1 MLSILNI
8 RTVAKYEVK
17 TLLRSW
23 FFRIFSL
30 LTIVILVFFDLM
42 VITDVGPNPPW
53 MFRAIPASIPY
64 FNLLIFNLIQAVII
78 VFLASDFLKR
88 DKKLDT
94 TDVIYIRSMS
104 NGDYV
109 LGKTAGILGV
119 FVMLNIVI
127 LLLSLVFNIVQTDT
141 PVVWQAYLLY
151 PIIISLPTLVFICG
165 LSFLCMVILRNQAIT
180 FIILLGYIASTLFF
194 LTNNYNHIF
203 DYMAFKLPLM
213 YSDFVGFGNLKE
225 ILIQRSIYFFS
236 GLAFIFLTVL
246 LLKRLPQSQNMTRL
260 SIVFSTV
267 LIALSIYAAV
277 NYLSIQFATDA
288 LKTEM
293 IALNNELRNEDIV
306 SITNYDLE
314 ITHEGNQI
322 SGVATM
328 NYINNN
334 SNSINTL
341 IFSLN
346 PSLILDEFSID
357 GETLS
362 AERKAHTIQTS
373 LTSGLE
379 PGNKGKIS
387 IKYHGTIDDQLG
399 YLDVDKEILEQSNA
413 IALMKIDKRHGFI
426 REDYVLLTPEILW
439 YPIAGV
445 TYSPENPTFH
455 NKQFSIF
462 SLTVH
467 TTPGLQVISQGKEIE
482 NSDGMVRFSEELP
495 LPHLSL
501 TIGKYEKKSIVIDSV
516 QLNLYYLS
524 GHDYFTPYVSELED
538 TLTSMLGEIKQDYER
553 ELNLDYYYKSF
564 SVVET
569 PIQFYSYSR
578 RFASYQEVVQPQIV
592 FVPEKCASLM
602 QADFK
607 SSYKRE
613 KQRVDRSN
621 QAISDKEIQARILNR
636 FITGTFTTGFSGSR
650 FNFNRGNQTEI
661 ARAFSATSIY
671 KAFPNYYSFIYYV
684 KSGEWS
690 VLNQA
695 FESYLL
701 SENQDMMSLIRRRIG
716 GVSGDENANLAL
728 KEKSFEEILKT
739 ETDKSLME
747 EVIKLKG
754 NYLFALIQNKIGI
767 EAFDNFFSEILTAH
781 KFQALDI
788 SVFNQ
793 ALLDKFD
800 FDLEPYLESWLKST
814 EIPGFLLSDVR
825 AYEIRVGE
833 HTKFQVMF
841 TITNEEG
848 IDGLATVSFRTAG
861 GGGFGGGGGRGGPS
875 LDLEKILHIEANQK
889 KEVGI
894 IIDAEP
900 RLITINTLVSQN
912 VPSAISHF
920 FSKID
925 LNEKISPFE
934 GERNELI
941 TNETRG
947 NFEIIVDNEDE
958 GFELIQPKNENQLKK
973 WLKIDNTTQEQKY
986 VGIRFNR
993 PPANWRATA
1002 QPEFYGKY
1010 VLSAYI
1016 TKAGTGDRSAIWN
1029 ADIPESGMHEIYYY
1043 VGKMPVRGRGR
1054 PGGGGGGGGGR
1065 GGQRGNQDRQQDNPI
1080 AGPYQLTIFHDD
1092 GEDEITI
1099 DVDKAEE
1106 GWNLLGNFY
1115 LSSGKAKVSLTN
1127 ETQGKLVIADAV
1139 KWVKVD

>member
-8 RTVAKYEVK
+8 RTVAKYEIK

-30 LTIVILVFFDLM
+30 LTIIILVFFDLM
-42 VITDVGPNPPW
+42 IITDVGPNPPW

-64 FNLLIFNLIQAVII
+64 FNLLIFNLVQAVII

-109 LGKTAGILGV
+109 AGKTIGVLGV
-119 FVMLNIVI
+119 FVMLNMVV
-127 LLLSLVFNIVQTDT
+127 LLLSLIFNIVQTDT

-165 LSFLCMVILRNQAIT
+165 LSFLGMVILRNQAIT
-180 FIILLGYIASTLFF
+180 FIILLGYIACTLFF

-225 ILIQRSIYFFS
+225 ILLQRSIYFFS
-236 GLAFIFLTVL
+236 GLAFIVLTVI
-246 LLKRLPQSQNMTRL
+246 LLKRLPQSQTMTKL
-260 SIVFSTV
+260 SMVIPVI

-277 NYLSIQFATDA
+277 SYLSIYFATA
-288 LKTEM
+288 ELKTEM
-293 IALNNELRNEDIV
+293 TRLNNELRNEDIV
-306 SITNYDLE
+306 SIENYDLK
-314 ITHEGNQI
+314 IKHEGHQI
-322 SGVATM
+322 SGLAAMDYV
-328 NYINNN
+328 NNN
-334 SNSINTL
+334 SGSISKL

-346 PSLILDEFSID
+346 PSLILDELSLD
-357 GETLS
+357 GEPLS
-362 AERKAHTIQTS
+362 VERKAHTIQAILKS
-373 LTSGLE
+373 ELE
-379 PGNKGKIS
+379 AHQKGKIS
-387 IKYHGTIDDQLG
+387 IKYHGTIDDQSS
-399 YLDVDKEILEQSNA
+399 YLDVDKEIVEQSNA
-413 IALMKIDKRHGFI
+413 LALMKIDKRHGFVHK
-426 REDYVLLTPEILW
+426 DYVLLTPEILW

-445 TYSPENPTFH
+445 TYSPENPTFQ
-455 NKQFSIF
+455 NKQFSHF
-462 SLTVH
+462 SLSVETA
-467 TTPGLQVISQGKEIE
+467 PGLEVISQGKVIE
-482 NSDGMVRFSEELP
+482 KSEGKVKFSEELP
-495 LPHLSL
+495 LPQLSL
-501 TIGKYEKKSIVIDSV
+501 TIGKYEKKSVVIDSV
-516 QLNLYYLS
+516 ELNLYYLK
-524 GHDYFTPYVSELED
+524 GHDYFSPYINDLTD

-553 ELNLDYYYKSF
+553 DLNLDYYYKSF
-564 SVVET
+564 SIVET

-578 RFASYQEVVQPQIV
+578 RFASFQEVVQPQIV
-592 FVPEKCASLM
+592 FIPEKLASLT

-607 SSYKRE
+607 GSFKRE
-613 KQRVDRSN
+613 KERVDRSN
-621 QAISDKEIQARILNR
+621 QAMSEKEIQARILNR

-650 FNFNRGNQTEI
+650 FNFNRGNQQDV

-701 SENQDMMSLIRRRIG
+701 SENEDMSSLIRRRIG

-728 KEKSFEEILKT
+728 REKSFQEILKT

-767 EAFDNFFSEILTAH
+767 EAFDNFFSEILRAH
-781 KFQALDI
+781 KFKPLDI
-788 SVFNQ
+788 AVFNES
-793 ALLDKFD
+793 LLDRFD
-800 FDLEPYLESWLKST
+800 FDLEPYLEDWLKST

-825 AYEIRVGE
+825 AYEIRDGE
-833 HTKFQVMF
+833 NTKFQVLF

-848 IDGLATVSFRTAG
+848 VDGLATVSFRTAG
-861 GGGFGGGGGRGGPS
+861 GGGFGGGGGPPS
-875 LDLEKILHIEANQK
+875 LDLVKILHVKANQK

-894 IIDAEP
+894 VIDAEP
-900 RLITINTLVSQN
+900 RLIAINTLVSQN
-912 VPSAISHF
+912 VPSAISNF
-920 FSKID
+920 FSKIE
-925 LNEKISPFE
+925 LNEKMTPFE
-934 GERNELI
+934 GEIDQTI
-941 TNETRG
+941 TDADLNH
-947 NFEIIVDNEDE
+947 FEIIVDNEDE
-958 GFELIQPKNENQLKK
+958 GFELVQPTNENQLKK
-973 WLKIDNTTQEQKY
+973 WLEIDNTTKEQKY
-986 VGIRFNR
+986 IGIRLNR
-993 PPANWRATA
+993 PPSDWRATA
-1002 QPEFYGKY
+1002 QPEYYGKY

-1016 TKAGTGDRSAIWN
+1016 TKKGTGDRSAIWN

-1043 VGKMPVRGRGR
+1043 VGKTPTRGRGG
-1054 PGGGGGGGGGR
+1054 PGGGR
-1065 GGQRGNQDRQQDNPI
+1065 GGQGGGQGRPDGNQGGQQQEPT

-1092 GEDEITI
+1092 GADEVTI

-1115 LSSGKAKVSLTN
+1115 LSSGKAKVSLSN
-1127 ETQGKLVIADAV
+1127 ETDGRLVIADAV
-1139 KWVKVD
+1139 KWVKVN